1 MLTLKNI
8 QLSIDDQHVIDDVS
22 LTLDE
27 NRIACLLGPS
37 GSGKTTLLQCIAGFR
52 RPDSGQIIIRNTI
65 VDDASMHVATE
76 KRRLGMV
83 FQDYTLFPHLSVTE
97 NIGFGIHY
105 LSSSQRAKVV
115 DHLLKL
121 TSMSRYANRYPH
133 ELSGGQQQRI
143 ALARALAP
151 DPQLLLLDEPFSN
164 LDASLKLQLIGEM
177 REILIEKGIT
187 ALMVTHDQEEALT
200 MSDMLG
206 VMHDGKLLQWDSAYN
221 IYHQPQSIDIAT
233 SVGIGETILGEIDQQ
248 RTVHTALG
256 KFDLSRSSN
265 VPDLANQVRVLI
277 RPDDIIHNDLSLIH
291 ISEPTRPY

>member
-115 DHLLKL
+115 DHL
-121 TSMSRYANRYPH
+121 
-133 ELSGGQQQRI
+133 
-143 ALARALAP
+143 
-151 DPQLLLLDEPFSN
+151 
-164 LDASLKLQLIGEM
+164 
-177 REILIEKGIT
+177 
-187 ALMVTHDQEEALT
+187 
-200 MSDMLG
+200 
-206 VMHDGKLLQWDSAYN
+206 
-221 IYHQPQSIDIAT
+221 
-233 SVGIGETILGEIDQQ
+233 
-248 RTVHTALG
+248 
-256 KFDLSRSSN
+256 
-265 VPDLANQVRVLI
+265 
-277 RPDDIIHNDLSLIH
+277 
-291 ISEPTRPY
+291 